1 LITLLLIGLNLFL
14 LQYII
19 IIPVLGLLN
28 LAVSLTSAVRAAL
41 EAHAQPLQMGGATAG
56 QRV

>member
-1 LITLLLIGLNLFL
+1 LITLLIGLNLFL

-19 IIPVLGLLN
+19 IILGLLN